1 MTVVDLQ
8 ADVRGIVAK
17 QFSCNVEYTDGTAT
31 GQCVCALLF
40 YLLFIINIVGG
51 GEDYDEGGQTSIST
65 LFPVG
70 TNTSTVIRVT
80 LYPDDLDEFTE
91 EFTATLKDSDD
102 FAADRIDFFRQ
113 DTIIEIIDS
122 DGKQ

>member
-1 MTVVDLQ
+1 M
-8 ADVRGIVAK
+8 
-17 QFSCNVEYTDGTAT
+17 
-31 GQCVCALLF
+31 LLF
-40 YLLFIINIVGG
+40 YLLFIIIIIGG
-51 GEDYDEGGQTSIST
+51 GEDYDESEPTTQTAT
-65 LFPVG
+65 FQPG

-80 LYPDDLDEFTE
+80 LNSDDLDEFTE